1 MSDVKLVAIFSE
13 NKLGQLARI
22 TKLLAEARINIR
34 WVTIATSETFGV
46 IKFLL
51 DQNDAAFAALKKKK
65 YTVSLIDVLAIEVQD
80 QPGGL
85 HAVVACL
92 AKSKINVANSSGFVS
107 NGRAVLLIETTDV
120 VHARQTL
127 EKQHLHLLTQE
138 EVMNL

>member
-13 NKLGQLARI
+13 NKQGQMARI
-22 TKLLAEARINIR
+22 TKLLAEAGINIR
-34 WVTIATSETFGV
+34 WVTIATGETFGV

-51 DQNDAAFAALKKKK
+51 DQNEAAYAALKKKK
-65 YTVSLIDVLAIEVQD
+65 YTVSLIDVLAIEVRD
-80 QPGGL
+80 KPGGL

-92 AKSKINVANSSGFVS
+92 AKNKINVANASGFVS
-107 NGRAVLLIETTDV
+107 NGRAVLLIETADAV
-120 VHARQTL
+120 QARQIL